1 MHVDIDGDRFELYV
15 KHELIE
21 RVIYDL
27 AMKMEKELAD
37 KKPVF
42 IVVLNGAFMFAA
54 DLMRHFEFECEIDF
68 IRMGSYEGLERRE
81 KVDTIL
87 GLNREIKGRTVVIIE
102 DIVDTG
108 NTLNTLLK
116 EFNEKEPK
124 EIFTATFLYKPMAH
138 GHKDK
143 VDWWALRIPNDFVLG
158 YGLDYKGKGRN
169 LRDIYKFVEQ

>member
-1 MHVDIDGDRFELYV
+1 MTVDIDGDEFQLYI

-27 AMKMEKELAD
+27 SVKMEKELHD

-54 DLMRHFEFECEIDF
+54 DLMRHFEFVCEIDF
-68 IRMGSYEGLERRE
+68 IRMGSYEGRERRE

-87 GLNREIKGRTVVIIE
+87 GLNREIEGKNVVIIE
-102 DIVDTG
+102 DIVDSG
-108 NTLNTLLK
+108 NTLKYLYE
-116 EFNEKEPK
+116 EFVKYKPK
-124 EIFTATFLYKPMAH
+124 KIYSATFLYKPMAV
-138 GHKDK
+138 KRDVE

-158 YGLDYKGKGRN
+158 YGLDYNGKGRN
-169 LRDIYKFVEQ
+169 LRDIYKFVEK

>member
-1 MHVDIDGDRFELYV
+1 MHVDIEGDRFELYV

-21 RVIYDL
+21 RVVYDL
-27 AMKMEKELAD
+27 SVKMEKELANE
-37 KKPVF
+37 KPVF

-54 DLMRHFEFECEIDF
+54 DLVRHFEFECEIGF
-68 IRMGSYEGLERRE
+68 IRMGSYEGRERRE

-87 GLNREIKGRTVVIIE
+87 GLNREIKDRTVVIIE

-108 NTLNTLLK
+108 NTLNFLLE
-116 EFNEKEPK
+116 EFEKKGPK
-124 EIFTATFLYKPMAH
+124 QIFTASFLYKPMAH
-138 GHKDK
+138 DHKNK

>member
-108 NTLNTLLK
+108 NTLNT
-116 EFNEKEPK
+116 PSQ
-124 EIFTATFLYKPMAH
+124 
-138 GHKDK
+138 
-143 VDWWALRIPNDFVLG
+143 RI
-158 YGLDYKGKGRN
+158 
-169 LRDIYKFVEQ
+169 